1 MSANIQ
7 YAVVNPITNQTTYN
21 ENDVVDFIVNIP
33 QGMQMR
39 KNSLRCNGRLF
50 TKVSVNNGAY
60 INVAPEHALYLNPN
74 TGVHALFNNWNV
86 EFLGGVQETNTEY
99 GRYVSAQT
107 EAGKFYLD
115 TVEDLHSLNELKSMS
130 DSSQANNTNYF
141 VLVGDAAGKYA
152 GSVAYSFK
160 PLICVNKTN
169 NPVPNSKIDKVLIK
183 VQLEPAY
190 KQMKCDNA
198 TVTGVS
204 YTMQELNLTYIL
216 EPESKIDSLVM
227 ERIMVQANN
236 TVVGSMANLQNTTPS
251 PFSKMFMTF
260 KDTTHVNT
268 SNTFTYDYNAN
279 ETLLGI
285 QRLEFT
291 VNSIDATYS
300 YPLLSNDEILYNYL
314 LCFSPSLDKHSL
326 NLAKL
331 RDPVL
336 SSGFGIGTRFFQLI
350 PQEATVSIDIELQD
364 APEFPIRVYTYY
376 VSSMSL

>member
-7 YAVVNPITNQTTYN
+7 YAVVNPITNQTSYN

-39 KNSLRCNGRLF
+39 KNTLRCNGRLF

-74 TGVHALFNNWNV
+74 TGVHALFNNWNI

-99 GRYVSAQT
+99 GRYVSATT
-107 EAGKFYLD
+107 EASKFYLD

-130 DSSQANNTNYF
+130 DATTANNTNYN
-141 VLVGDAAGKYA
+141 VLVGDAAGKFA

-160 PLICVNKTN
+160 PQICINKTN
-169 NPVPNSKIDKVLIK
+169 NPIPNSKIDKVLIK

-190 KQMKCDNA
+190 KQMKCDNPN
-198 TVTGVS
+198 VTGVS
-204 YTMQELNLTYIL
+204 YTMQELNVTYIL
-216 EPESKIDSLVM
+216 EPQTKIDSLIMDRV
-227 ERIMVQANN
+227 MVQANN
-236 TVVGSMANLQNTTPS
+236 TVVGSMANLQNTTPA

-260 KDTTHVNT
+260 KDTTHVNS
-268 SNTFTYDYNAN
+268 SNSFLYDYNLN

-291 VNSIDATYS
+291 LNSIDANYS

-331 RDPVL
+331 RDPTL
-336 SSGFGIGTRFFQLI
+336 SSGFGIGTRFFQLV
-350 PQEATVSIDIELQD
+350 QQDATVSLDIELEES
-364 APEFPIRVYTYY
+364 PEFPIRVYTYY
-376 VSSMSL
+376 IGSMAL